1 VVKRGGNLRERALG
15 YLARREHSR
24 LELEKKL
31 LPHAQGLTEISVLLD
46 TMEQQGL
53 LSAGRVVEQV
63 VRVRRKRFGIQR
75 IVYELREKGI
85 DEHLIASIVPDL
97 KKTELEAAQEVWR
110 KRFAT
115 LPADAKDHGK
125 QMRFLRGRGFATE
138 VIHQVLQSRDE

>member
-1 VVKRGGNLRERALG
+1 VKGRANLKDRALG

-24 LELEKKL
+24 LELERKL
-31 LPHAQGLTEISVLLD
+31 FPHAKDPSEISVLLD
-46 TMEQQGL
+46 AMEQQGL
-53 LSAGRVVEQV
+53 LSASRVIEQV

-85 DEHLIASIVPDL
+85 DEYLISAAVPDL

-110 KRFAT
+110 KRFARQ
-115 LPADAKDHGK
+115 PADAQGHGK

-138 VIHQVLQSRDE
+138 VIHQVLLPSDE